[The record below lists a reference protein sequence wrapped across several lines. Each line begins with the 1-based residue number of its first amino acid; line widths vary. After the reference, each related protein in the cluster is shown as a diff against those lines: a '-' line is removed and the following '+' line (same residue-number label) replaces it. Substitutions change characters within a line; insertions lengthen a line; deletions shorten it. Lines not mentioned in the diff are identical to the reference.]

1 MGAVGGEWASPPAG
15 PLPTRL
21 LRGPLTIVKLPTM
34 VKEAVLSPSQER
46 REQERLATR
55 EKILEAAREMFTEV
69 GVEATT
75 MRAIADRIGY
85 TATAIYYHFKDKDTL
100 LLELCHRDFGQLGR
114 LIAQAGSVRDPIER
128 IRQTGMAYVDF
139 GLQNPSQ
146 YKFMFMTPTRAVTPE
161 ESGLDKNNPEEN
173 AYAFLLQSVADA
185 INQGRLRPEAC
196 ENPTHVANM
205 LWAAVHGVVSLQMTK
220 KHDHYCDW
228 SEPRAVAQLTIDT
241 VIRGITLPQQS
252 RNTDGVLSRRLDWPP
267 LNGRDT

>member
-1 MGAVGGEWASPPAG
+1 
-15 PLPTRL
+15 
-21 LRGPLTIVKLPTM
+21 M
-34 VKEAVLSPSQER
+34 VKEAVASPSKER

-55 EKILEAAREMFTEV
+55 EKILEAARDMFNDV

-85 TATAIYYHFKDKDTL
+85 TATAIYYHFKDKDAL
-100 LLELCHRDFGQLGR
+100 LLELCYRDFGQLGR
-114 LIAQAGSVRDPIER
+114 VIAMAGSIQDPIER

-146 YKFMFMTPTRAVTPE
+146 YKFMFMTETRAVTPE
-161 ESGLDKNNPEEN
+161 ESGIDRSNPEEN
-173 AYAFLLQSVADA
+173 AYAFLQQCVADA

-205 LWAAVHGVVSLQMTK
+205 LWAVVHGVVSLQMVK

-228 SEPRAVAQLTIDT
+228 SEPRRVAELTIDS
-241 VIRGITLPQQS
+241 VIRGITVP
-252 RNTDGVLSRRLDWPP
+252 
-267 LNGRDT
+267 GR